1 MLYHQRNILLVQI
14 FLFFLRFTIAA
25 AVSQRFTHGL
35 QRSVGRTAH
44 ALRLTSSAILSAV
57 DMFWGFTTFCWANGA
72 CTSSHILCHPHCNK
86 LNFRLALPSPQE
98 TKLNP
103 RRPGAAQENQVST
116 RNTCCLNIV
125 SRGEGSSL
133 GNGKLVYGCV
143 DCCGHVF
150 GPVPRCSCEA
160 ATAS

>member
-1 MLYHQRNILLVQI
+1 MYHQRNILLVYI

-44 ALRLTSSAILSAV
+44 ALRI
-57 DMFWGFTTFCWANGA
+57 
-72 CTSSHILCHPHCNK
+72 ILCHPHRNK

-116 RNTCCLNIV
+116 RNTCCLNSV

-143 DCCGHVF
+143 VCCGHFV
-150 GPVPRCSCEA
+150 GPAPAMLLRRIRSAA
-160 ATAS
+160 ATPATTSSTPPGFAQRNLVNRL